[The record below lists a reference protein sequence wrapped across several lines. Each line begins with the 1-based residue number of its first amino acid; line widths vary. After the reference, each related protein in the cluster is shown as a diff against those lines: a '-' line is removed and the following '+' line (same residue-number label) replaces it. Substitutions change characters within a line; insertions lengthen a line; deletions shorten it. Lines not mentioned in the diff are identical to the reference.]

1 MWGDPADI
9 GKVVGGDTFDVVLE
23 NNGKDFETVGYV
35 YFFNRSYR

>member
-9 GKVVGGDTFDVVLE
+9 GKAIGGGDTFDVVLE

-35 YFFNRSYR
+35 NFVIKIE